1 MRHIFPRIL
10 KSGLGGLLV
19 VSCLLLPL
27 SAAAAASAPVLP
39 EHRPLLSFPDKDRTS
54 AGERRVVRIGWFS
67 QYGNFHSKDN
77 ALWGYLP
84 ALFEALDHFVDWD
97 IQWVQVGLENVTQKL
112 AAGEIDLAC
121 GMTWTPERAQ
131 HFQYSN
137 IRAGIYATTLHVPH
151 DSPVHYMDFKDF
163 ENLRIGF
170 YTGSYHYDIFKN
182 IAQKNNFSF
191 QPVFYSTAA
200 DIKRDLAAG
209 TLDGYVDGSPV
220 GRKTKVAGIFDSRP
234 FYFVSSKNDTYLIPH
249 VNEVLNRLQIFNPRP
264 LANFFNTFIDPG
276 NPIDIALDR
285 EEKEWLRTRPTLRVA
300 LSAGEDTPSQGNNLF
315 LQNFVARIAQNMG
328 ISLEY
333 VAAPDYES
341 CLTML
346 RENKAD
352 IVTNVFPGRNFRKR
366 YQIATGLPYYN
377 PQITLATSG
386 ESVTPGSGLRIGAT
400 REMLSVREAYLF
412 IYPRDCVFLFA
423 SEKECRA
430 ALKRGEIDAYIPFY
444 PGLPHS
450 KDAASNLNYQ
460 ITLAFYP
467 MALGFNPQLPPQA
480 HTVFSKGIAGLS
492 NAEIESLLL
501 EVPPLEGMNLLIY
514 LIRNYYGVLLA
525 ALTLFFVLRIRA
537 SRKEVR
543 RLKEVAYTDLVTQ
556 GINRACFLRKAEKVL
571 KKEQPCYILS
581 ANIRHLIHINQLYGC
596 KYGDAAIRS
605 CYTALHMSGG
615 PQDIVAHCGGGRF
628 LCLWREKDDAALEAR
643 LNDIFKIFSTYGER
657 LGHLVLLT
665 VGIVRVTSDFDRLA
679 NLVAA
684 AETAQSSISN
694 TAYKSSFTYY
704 STALEDKKQLT
715 IQIENR
721 MLAALEAGE
730 FQVYIQPQFDLRSS
744 TIKGGEALIR
754 WQAASGE
761 SFSPD
766 QFIPVFEQ
774 NGFIRLVDTFVLEQ
788 VCQWLR
794 RRQDQGKEV
803 VPISVNQSRA
813 LFLTENYGE
822 KLIEILRRYNISKE
836 LIIIEITEGMTE
848 SNLPLLL
855 KNLRILRKNGIK
867 IALDDFG
874 KGYSSLAA
882 LFKFPIDILKLDK
895 EFLENERYEQL
906 LKPIIALGKEL
917 DMNILCEGIETLS
930 QFNQLKKLGCTYGQG
945 FLMAKP
951 MPISAFERF
960 MEGTLR
966 VDIMQPQQ

>member
-1 MRHIFPRIL
+1 MATHLARKPQ
-10 KSGLGGLLV
+10 
-19 VSCLLLPL
+19 
-27 SAAAAASAPVLP
+27 
-39 EHRPLLSFPDKDRTS
+39 
-54 AGERRVVRIGWFS
+54 VVRIGLLEA
-67 QYGNFHSKDN
+67 YGFFHSRDN
-77 ALWGYLP
+77 ALRGYMP
-84 ALFEALDHFVDWD
+84 ALFESMGQLAGWKVEWVSVTLDS
-97 IQWVQVGLENVTQKL
+97 LEEDFAK
-112 AAGEIDLAC
+112 GRIDLAC
-121 GMTWTPERAQ
+121 GVSWTSERARQ
-131 HFQYSN
+131 FQFSS
-137 IRAGIYATTLHVPH
+137 IRAGMYATTLRVPQNSH
-151 DSPVHYMDFKDF
+151 VHYMDFAEF
-163 ENLRIGF
+163 NGLRIGF
-170 YTGSYHYDIFKN
+170 FEKSSNLKIFERQAKMYGFSYTPVLYRDVEKLQQDFRSGKIDAYVSGSLFGEGKVVG
-182 IAQKNNFSF
+182 
-191 QPVFYSTAA
+191 VF
-200 DIKRDLAAG
+200 DM
-209 TLDGYVDGSPV
+209 
-220 GRKTKVAGIFDSRP
+220 RP
-234 FYFVSSKNDTYLIPH
+234 FYFVSAPGDTRFMPRINAMLRNLLILSPQH
-249 VNEVLNRLQIFNPRP
+249 TV
-264 LANFFNTFIDPG
+264 ANFANQYVDICK
-276 NPIDIALDR
+276 NLNIALDHA
-285 EEKEWLRTRPTLRVA
+285 EEDWLAGRPTLRVA
-300 LSAGEDTPSQGNNLF
+300 LSQYEESTTRRRYDYF
-315 LQNFVARIAQNMG
+315 LLRFVERLAESMG
-328 ISLEY
+328 IRLEIIPAADYNASL
-333 VAAPDYES
+333 A
-341 CLTML
+341 LL
-346 RENKAD
+346 REGKAD
-352 IVTNVFPGRNFRKR
+352 IVTNVFPGRKFRDKFGVD
-366 YQIATGLPYYN
+366 TGLPYYS
-377 PQITLATSG
+377 PLIELAVRKTV
-386 ESVTPGSGLRIGAT
+386 EPGSGLRVGIIP
-400 REMLSVREAYLF
+400 EMNSVREAYSF
-412 IYPRDCVFLFA
+412 IYPQDKIQVFA
-423 SEKECRA
+423 TIHECLA
-430 ALKRGEIDAYIPFY
+430 ALELGKIDAFIPFY
-444 PGLPHS
+444 PGVPHS
-450 KDAASNLNYQ
+450 KSKSGKFRYQ
-460 ITLAFYP
+460 STQALYP
-467 MALGFNPQLPPQA
+467 MALGFNPQLPSQA

-501 EVPPLEGMNLLIY
+501 EVPPLEGMNLLVY

-525 ALTLFFVLRIRA
+525 VLTLFFVLRIRA

-596 KYGDAAIRS
+596 KHGDAAIRS
-605 CYTALHMSGG
+605 CYTALHMSGDS
-615 PQDIVAHCGGGRF
+615 QDIVAHCGGGRF
-628 LCLWREKDDAALEAR
+628 LCLWHEENDAALETR

-721 MLAALEAGE
+721 MLAALEGGE

-761 SFSPD
+761 NFSPD
-766 QFIPVFEQ
+766 QFIPIFEQ

-794 RRQDQGKEV
+794 RRQNQGKEV

-822 KLIEILRRYNISKE
+822 KLIEILRRYNVSKE

-882 LFKFPIDILKLDK
+882 LLKFPIDILKLDK

-930 QFNQLKKLGCTYGQG
+930 QFNQLKKLGCAYGQG

-960 MEGTLR
+960 MEGTLH
-966 VDIMQPQQ
+966 VDMLQQPQ

>member
-97 IQWVQVGLENVTQKL
+97 IQWVQVGLENVTEKL

-234 FYFVSSKNDTYLIPH
+234 FYFVSSKDDTYLIPH

-333 VAAPDYES
+333 VAAPDYET

-556 GINRACFLRKAEKVL
+556 GINRACFLRKAAKVL

-615 PQDIVAHCGGGRF
+615 SQDIVAHCGGGRF
-628 LCLWREKDDAALEAR
+628 LCLWHEKNDAALEAR

-684 AETAQSSISN
+684 AETAQSSISS

-704 STALEDKKQLT
+704 STELEDKKQLT

-822 KLIEILRRYNISKE
+822 KLIDTLRRYNISKE
-836 LIIIEITEGMTE
+836 LIVIEITEGMTE

-895 EFLENERYEQL
+895 EFLENERYEQFL
-906 LKPIIALGKEL
+906 RPIIALGKEL

-930 QFNQLKKLGCTYGQG
+930 QFNQLKKLGCAYGQG

>member
-1 MRHIFPRIL
+1 MRHIFPPIL
-10 KSGLGGLLV
+10 KSGLGSLLV
-19 VSCLLLPL
+19 VFCLFLPL
-27 SAAAAASAPVLP
+27 SAAAAVSTSVLP
-39 EHRPLLSFPDKDRTS
+39 EHRPLISFPDKDRAS

-67 QYGNFHSKDN
+67 QYGTFHSKDN

-131 HFQYSN
+131 QFQYSN

-170 YTGSYHYDIFKN
+170 YTGSYHYDIFN
-182 IAQKNNFSF
+182 TIAKKNNISF

-234 FYFVSSKNDTYLIPH
+234 FYFVSSKDDTYFIPH

-315 LQNFVARIAQNMG
+315 LRNFVARIAQNMG

-377 PQITLATSG
+377 PQITLATNG
-386 ESVTPGSGLRIGAT
+386 KSVTPGSGLRIGAT
-400 REMLSVREAYLF
+400 REMISVREAYLF
-412 IYPRDCVFLFA
+412 IYPRDSVLLFE

-430 ALKRGEIDAYIPFY
+430 ALERGELDAYIPFY

-450 KDAASNLNYQ
+450 KDAASKLHYQ

-501 EVPPLEGMNLLIY
+501 EVPPLEGMNLLVY

-525 ALTLFFVLRIRA
+525 VLTLFFVLRISA

-596 KYGDAAIRS
+596 KHGDAAIRS
-605 CYTALHMSGG
+605 CYTALHMSGDS
-615 PQDIVAHCGGGRF
+615 QDIVAHCGGGRF
-628 LCLWREKDDAALEAR
+628 LCLWHEENDAALETR

-721 MLAALEAGE
+721 MLAALEGGE

-744 TIKGGEALIR
+744 TIKGGEAYP
-754 WQAASGE
+754 SG
-761 SFSPD
+761 
-766 QFIPVFEQ
+766 
-774 NGFIRLVDTFVLEQ
+774 GH
-788 VCQWLR
+788 LR
-794 RRQDQGKEV
+794 
-803 VPISVNQSRA
+803 
-813 LFLTENYGE
+813 T
-822 KLIEILRRYNISKE
+822 
-836 LIIIEITEGMTE
+836 
-848 SNLPLLL
+848 
-855 KNLRILRKNGIK
+855 
-867 IALDDFG
+867 
-874 KGYSSLAA
+874 
-882 LFKFPIDILKLDK
+882 
-895 EFLENERYEQL
+895 
-906 LKPIIALGKEL
+906 
-917 DMNILCEGIETLS
+917 
-930 QFNQLKKLGCTYGQG
+930 
-945 FLMAKP
+945 
-951 MPISAFERF
+951 
-960 MEGTLR
+960 
-966 VDIMQPQQ
+966 

>member
-1 MRHIFPRIL
+1 MRHMIPRIL
-10 KSGLGGLLV
+10 KSGLGSLAV
-19 VSCLLLPL
+19 VICLLFPFL
-27 SAAAAASAPVLP
+27 SAAAAPSQVFP
-39 EHRPLLSFPDKDRTS
+39 EHRPLISFPDKDRTP

-67 QYGNFHSKDN
+67 QYGSFHSKDN

-97 IQWVQVGLENVTQKL
+97 IQWVQVGLENVAEKL

-121 GMTWTPERAQ
+121 GMTWTPERAKQ
-131 HFQYSN
+131 FQYSN

-151 DSPVHYMDFKDF
+151 GSTVHYMDFKDF
-163 ENLRIGF
+163 NNLRIGF
-170 YTGSYHYDIFKN
+170 YVGSYHYDIFNN
-182 IAQKNNFSF
+182 IAKKNNFSF
-191 QPVFYSTAA
+191 QPVFYSAAA
-200 DIKRDLAAG
+200 DIKRDLEAG
-209 TLDGYVDGSPV
+209 ALDGYVDGSPV
-220 GRKTKVAGIFDSRP
+220 GKRTKVAGIFDSRP
-234 FYFVSSKNDTYLIPH
+234 FYFISPKNDDYFIPH

-285 EEKEWLRTRPTLRVA
+285 EEEEWLQTRPTLRVA
-300 LSAGEDTPSQGNNLF
+300 LSAGDASSFRGNTLF

-328 ISLEY
+328 VSLEY

-352 IVTNVFPGRNFRKR
+352 IVTDVFPGRNFRKR

-377 PQITLATSG
+377 PQITLATIK
-386 ESVTPGSGLRIGAT
+386 ESLTPGSGLRIGAT
-400 REMLSVREAYLF
+400 KEMLSVREAYLF
-412 IYPRDCVFLFA
+412 IYPKDCVFLFA

-430 ALKRGEIDAYIPFY
+430 ALEREEIDAYIPFY

-450 KDAASNLNYQ
+450 KDATANLRYQ

-467 MALGFNPQLPPQA
+467 MALGFNPQLPPQV

-501 EVPPLEGMNLLIY
+501 EVPPLEGMNLLVY
-514 LIRNYYGVLLA
+514 LIRNYYGLLLA
-525 ALTLFFVLRIRA
+525 ALTLFFILRIRA

-556 GINRACFLRKAEKVL
+556 GINRACFLRNAAKAL
-571 KKEQPCYILS
+571 TKEQPCYILS

-596 KYGDAAIRS
+596 KNGDDAIKS
-605 CYTALHMSGG
+605 CYTALQMSGD

-628 LCLWREKDDAALEAR
+628 LCLWHEENDAALENR
-643 LNDIFKIFSTYGER
+643 LNDIFRIFSAYGER

-665 VGIVRVTSDFDRLA
+665 VGIVRVTSDFDKMA

-694 TAYKSSFTYY
+694 TAYKSTFAYY
-704 STALEDKKQLT
+704 SAALEDRKQLT

-761 SFSPD
+761 NFSPD
-766 QFIPVFEQ
+766 QFIPIFEQ

-813 LFLTENYGE
+813 LPYG
-822 KLIEILRRYNISKE
+822 KLRRKAD
-836 LIIIEITEGMTE
+836 
-848 SNLPLLL
+848 
-855 KNLRILRKNGIK
+855 RHV
-867 IALDDFG
+867 A
-874 KGYSSLAA
+874 SLQC
-882 LFKFPIDILKLDK
+882 F
-895 EFLENERYEQL
+895 
-906 LKPIIALGKEL
+906 
-917 DMNILCEGIETLS
+917 
-930 QFNQLKKLGCTYGQG
+930 
-945 FLMAKP
+945 
-951 MPISAFERF
+951 
-960 MEGTLR
+960 
-966 VDIMQPQQ
+966 

>member
-1 MRHIFPRIL
+1 MRHIFPPIL
-10 KSGLGGLLV
+10 KSGLGNLLV
-19 VSCLLLPL
+19 LFCLFLPL
-27 SAAAAASAPVLP
+27 SAAAAAAASVLP
-39 EHRPLLSFPDKDRTS
+39 EHRPLISFPDKDRTS
-54 AGERRVVRIGWFS
+54 DGERRVVRIGWFS

-97 IQWVQVGLENVTQKL
+97 IQWVQVGLENVTDKL

-121 GMTWTPERAQ
+121 GMTWTPERARQ
-131 HFQYSN
+131 FQYSN
-137 IRAGIYATTLHVPH
+137 IRAGIYATTLHVPQ

-170 YTGSYHYDIFKN
+170 YTGSYHYDIFN
-182 IAQKNNFSF
+182 TIAKNNKFSF

-234 FYFVSSKNDTYLIPH
+234 FYFVSSKNDTYFIPH

-315 LQNFVARIAQNMG
+315 LRNFVARIAQNMG

-377 PQITLATSG
+377 PQITLATTG

-400 REMLSVREAYLF
+400 REMISVREAYLF

-430 ALKRGEIDAYIPFY
+430 ALERGELDAYIPFY

-450 KDAASNLNYQ
+450 KDAASKLHYQ

-525 ALTLFFVLRIRA
+525 VLTLFFVLRIRA

-571 KKEQPCYILS
+571 KKEK
-581 ANIRHLIHINQLYGC
+581 AR
-596 KYGDAAIRS
+596 K
-605 CYTALHMSGG
+605 
-615 PQDIVAHCGGGRF
+615 F
-628 LCLWREKDDAALEAR
+628 LRTL
-643 LNDIFKIFSTYGER
+643 
-657 LGHLVLLT
+657 LV
-665 VGIVRVTSDFDRLA
+665 
-679 NLVAA
+679 
-684 AETAQSSISN
+684 
-694 TAYKSSFTYY
+694 
-704 STALEDKKQLT
+704 
-715 IQIENR
+715 
-721 MLAALEAGE
+721 
-730 FQVYIQPQFDLRSS
+730 SS
-744 TIKGGEALIR
+744 T
-754 WQAASGE
+754 
-761 SFSPD
+761 
-766 QFIPVFEQ
+766 
-774 NGFIRLVDTFVLEQ
+774 LE
-788 VCQWLR
+788 
-794 RRQDQGKEV
+794 E
-803 VPISVNQSRA
+803 
-813 LFLTENYGE
+813 
-822 KLIEILRRYNISKE
+822 
-836 LIIIEITEGMTE
+836 
-848 SNLPLLL
+848 
-855 KNLRILRKNGIK
+855 
-867 IALDDFG
+867 
-874 KGYSSLAA
+874 
-882 LFKFPIDILKLDK
+882 
-895 EFLENERYEQL
+895 
-906 LKPIIALGKEL
+906 
-917 DMNILCEGIETLS
+917 
-930 QFNQLKKLGCTYGQG
+930 
-945 FLMAKP
+945 
-951 MPISAFERF
+951 
-960 MEGTLR
+960 
-966 VDIMQPQQ
+966 